1 VSDIGPLVM
10 VTNHR
15 ASTNNMYWGHVAYCS
30 YCILDGD
37 SMTKVLLGVKLGR
50 LMTTYIRVVGSACG
64 TWGMVHM

>member
-1 VSDIGPLVM
+1 
-10 VTNHR
+10 
-15 ASTNNMYWGHVAYCS
+15 MYWGHVAS